1 MPHTK
6 RAIQEDAVALAHE
19 LGDAIEDFVNRKS
32 YAPNEAVSVMI
43 NAIMSLT
50 TYPLEELPPA
60 QRAEVI
66 TEFLEKTR
74 MVMDEYNA
82 YLRKELGEGH

>member
-1 MPHTK
+1 MALTK
-6 RAIQEDAVALAHE
+6 QEFLEDALALTHE
-19 LGDAIEDFVNRKS
+19 LGDTIRDFVNRKNYTPS
-32 YAPNEAVSVMI
+32 EAATSMVNAVMK
-43 NAIMSLT
+43 LT

-66 TEFLEKTR
+66 TEFLDNTLMMMEA
-74 MVMDEYNA
+74 YNE